1 VLLQLLSIA
10 QRFDM
15 VVQTQLILLQKT
27 LVQVEGLGRVL
38 YPDLDIWQ
46 TGKPVLKAWMRDQTG
61 PRATLRR
68 LRRDWPDMR
77 YALEKLPQVA
87 RKLVDAELEG
97 EATRLPVR
105 SDSELQRAAVRSRY
119 LLGVGGILI
128 IAAALWLGLA
138 TEPRWVAWTGGAA
151 GFLSLWFASPK
162 I

>member
-1 VLLQLLSIA
+1 
-10 QRFDM
+10 M

-68 LRRDWPDMR
+68 LRRDWPDLR
-77 YALEKLPQVA
+77 YALEKLPLVA
-87 RKLVDAELEG
+87 RKLVDAELEREVTG
-97 EATRLPVR
+97 PA
-105 SDSELQRAAVRSRY
+105 SQAGSEIEPAVALSRY
-119 LLGVGGILI
+119 LVGVGGTLV
-128 IAAALWLGLA
+128 IAAVLWLGLE
-138 TEPRWVAWTGGAA
+138 TEPRWVAWAGGAA
-151 GFLSLWFASPK
+151 GLLSLWFGRPK